1 MNKKPRDSTRNLF
14 LERKALPTT
23 FLPSVKTLTK
33 NISIVFLLAQTFS
46 YEEKLYQKNFIFLA
60 QVLFLKESVL

>member
-1 MNKKPRDSTRNLF
+1 MHAVQMKMNQKYDQNIFCFSFTTNHF

-33 NISIVFLLAQTFS
+33 NVIFV
-46 YEEKLYQKNFIFLA
+46 FLA
-60 QVLFLKESVL
+60 QVLFLKESIL